1 MATSATQPQTEQPR
15 VRYRFGVF
23 VLDPATR
30 EMRRDGELLSLSP
43 KVFDCIVYLL
53 THRERAVG
61 HDELAAAVWGKAD
74 VTDAQLRQL
83 VRKVRRIVGGDG
95 DHQST
100 IRTIAHFGFHWVA
113 DTALDTA
120 SGDAPSIEER
130 SARPAATS
138 GTHEEIASS
147 HRNRRIARVAL
158 GLGLAAAAIFA
169 FALARRPVGDGEI
182 FPVAHPVADETSH
195 AIAVLPTQ
203 IASNDDTDVSWMTLG
218 LMDFVAG
225 HLRKASVPIVAT
237 SDVVALSRNAPTGG
251 LVERVRNAT
260 RASGVVVS
268 SATHQQN
275 GWRVRLALRGAND
288 MERAAEADSP
298 DVLVA
303 AREASDRLLML
314 LGKGAPVPAPDDS
327 EPTTAELA
335 QHIESALL
343 VNDYG
348 TARRLIESAAPAVQE
363 MPEFQLDLA
372 RIDSALDKDKA
383 ARERLT
389 ALLLKVSARDNP
401 VLHARALTALGWIDT
416 TDTKTALQEYSQAI
430 DLLARTDDPVHLGAA
445 YLGRAVAYSLARQ
458 FDNAKAD
465 YARARVMFSLA
476 NDSLHLASVDV
487 DEAALD
493 ADFGRPADA
502 LPLFERAAATI
513 ERFGAIDELITPVCN
528 QILVHLELLQS
539 AKALSVY
546 ERMRPKVAAAGS
558 QESLHFLDYL
568 GAVSLGATGRL
579 TASRTLAASVA
590 NASGP
595 GEGLV
600 GLIDGFLA
608 ELDLSDGKLDAAA
621 AHASKS
627 VAHLAELRRFPEAAA
642 SARLTLTRA
651 LRGAGHATEAETQT
665 LEFATMNAKT
675 PKIALRAQLAE
686 AEQYWSSDRARA
698 IEIYEAAAQAA
709 EHGGVPYEIRVVAMS
724 YGKAL
729 LDAGDL
735 AEASA
740 AIGRVG
746 RWASQD
752 FESAVLQ
759 TRLYRALDQN
769 DAWQLSLGNARA
781 LAGER
786 AIPAD
791 VQSPPPASVSLVQS
805 QH

>member
-1 MATSATQPQTEQPR
+1 M
-15 VRYRFGVF
+15 
-23 VLDPATR
+23 LDPATR

-100 IRTIAHFGFHWVA
+100 IRTIAHFGFHWIA
-113 DTALDTA
+113 ETTLDTA
-120 SGDAPSIEER
+120 SCDVPSADER
-130 SARPAATS
+130 SDRPAAAA

-147 HRNRRIARVAL
+147 RRSRSVARVLL

-169 FALARRPVGDGEI
+169 FALARRPVGGVGDMD
-182 FPVAHPVADETSH
+182 PVAHPVADEASP

-203 IASNDDTDVSWMTLG
+203 IASSDDTDVSWMTLG

-237 SDVVALSRNAPTGG
+237 SDIVALSRNAPTGG

-314 LGKGAPVPAPDDS
+314 LGKGAPVPAPDDT

-372 RIDSALDKDKA
+372 RIDSALDKDDA
-383 ARERLT
+383 ARERLA
-389 ALLLKVSARDNP
+389 ALLLRVSAKDNP
-401 VLHARALTALGWIDT
+401 VLHARALTALGLIDT
-416 TDTKTALQEYSQAI
+416 INTKSSLQEYSQAI
-430 DLLARTDDPVHLGAA
+430 DLLARTNEPVHLGTA
-445 YLGRAVAYSLARQ
+445 YIGRAVTYSIARR
-458 FDNAKAD
+458 FDEAKAD
-465 YARARVMFSLA
+465 YARARVLFALA
-476 NDSLHLASVDV
+476 NDSLRLASVDV

-493 ADFGRPADA
+493 SDFGRPAVA
-502 LPLFERAAATI
+502 LPLFKRAAGTM
-513 ERFGAIDELITPVCN
+513 ERFGAIDSLITPVCN
-528 QILVHLELLQS
+528 QIMAHLELLQP
-539 AKALSVY
+539 AEALAVY

-558 QESLHFLDYL
+558 QGSLRFLDYL
-568 GAVSLGATGRL
+568 GATTLGATGHLTEARTL
-579 TASRTLAASVA
+579 TANIA
-590 NASGP
+590 NAIDP
-595 GEGLV
+595 KEAQV
-600 GLIDGFLA
+600 GLIDDFLA
-608 ELDLSDGKLDAAA
+608 ALDLSDGRIDSAL
-621 AHASKS
+621 AHASKA
-627 VAHLAELRRFPEAAA
+627 VAHLGELGHFRDREANAW
-642 SARLTLTRA
+642 LTLTRA
-651 LRGAGHATEAETQT
+651 MRSAGRVAEADAQT
-665 LEFATMNAKT
+665 REFVAKMNGT
-675 PKIALRAQLAE
+675 DPRIALRAQLAE
-686 AEQYWSSDRARA
+686 AEQLWSKGERSGA
-698 IEIYEAAAQAA
+698 IKAYEAAAQAA
-709 EHGGVPYEIRVVAMS
+709 DRSGIPYEIRVIATS

-735 AEASA
+735 AGASA

-752 FESAVLQ
+752 FESALLQ

-769 DAWQLSLGNARA
+769 DAWQLSLDSARA

-791 VQSPPPASVSLVQS
+791 VQSPPAASVSLVQS